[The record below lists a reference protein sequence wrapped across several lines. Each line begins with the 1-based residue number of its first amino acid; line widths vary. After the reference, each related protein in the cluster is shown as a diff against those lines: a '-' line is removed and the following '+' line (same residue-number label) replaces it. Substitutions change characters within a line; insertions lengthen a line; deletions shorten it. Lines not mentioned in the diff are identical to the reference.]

1 MRGRLNPSVTSQESP
16 RHDEQIL
23 TRSLVRDRSSFSVS
37 FAPRGLLVVS
47 TFAVLLA
54 PVHGRSHLGSY
65 GSACE
70 LKGAGACGDDDGEER
85 GRARTSK
92 SERKE
97 TVVIQ
102 TVLRTSV
109 RTAWSCAVKKV
120 FCV

>member
-1 MRGRLNPSVTSQESP
+1 MP
-16 RHDEQIL
+16 
-23 TRSLVRDRSSFSVS
+23 
-37 FAPRGLLVVS
+37 

-54 PVHGRSHLGSY
+54 AVHGRSYLGSY

-85 GRARTSK
+85 GCARTSK

-109 RTAWSCAVKKV
+109 RTAWRFAEKKV

>member
-1 MRGRLNPSVTSQESP
+1 M
-16 RHDEQIL
+16 
-23 TRSLVRDRSSFSVS
+23 
-37 FAPRGLLVVS
+37 VS

-54 PVHGRSHLGSY
+54 AVHGPSYLGSY

-70 LKGAGACGDDDGEER
+70 LKGAGACGDDNGAER
-85 GRARTSK
+85 GCARTSK

-109 RTAWSCAVKKV
+109 RTAWSFAAKKV

>member
-1 MRGRLNPSVTSQESP
+1 M
-16 RHDEQIL
+16 
-23 TRSLVRDRSSFSVS
+23 
-37 FAPRGLLVVS
+37 VS

-54 PVHGRSHLGSY
+54 AVHGRSHLGSY

-109 RTAWSCAVKKV
+109 RTAWSFAVKKV